1 MGRPS
6 LFKMMV
12 SAAAAILAVMP
23 LFAWLGHD
31 TLPEYYFGM
40 NYIEAQETVGIV
52 NSVVQ
57 AFLVIGA
64 IVVFVLTVI
73 EYVKFYK
80 IYKEEEVQ

>member
-6 LFKMMV
+6 LFKMVV
-12 SAAAAILAVMP
+12 SIAAAILAVTP

-31 TLPEYYFGM
+31 SLPRNSFGTG
-40 NYIEAQETVGIV
+40 YVDVQKTVGFV
-52 NSVVQ
+52 NSIVQ
-57 AFLVIGA
+57 IFLVIGA

-80 IYKEEEVQ
+80 IYKEEEAQ